1 MLQPIRPAKPSP
13 REVWLCPKCKEPMV
27 LAIIKFGDTGELE
40 ERTLEC
46 KPCDVV
52 LRSIAKSEVAL
63 RK

>member
-1 MLQPIRPAKPSP
+1 MVTRHQELSEAESMR
-13 REVWLCPKCKEPMV
+13 LCPKCKEPMV

-46 KPCDVV
+46 KPCDIV
-52 LRSIAKSEVAL
+52 LRSIAKIEVAL